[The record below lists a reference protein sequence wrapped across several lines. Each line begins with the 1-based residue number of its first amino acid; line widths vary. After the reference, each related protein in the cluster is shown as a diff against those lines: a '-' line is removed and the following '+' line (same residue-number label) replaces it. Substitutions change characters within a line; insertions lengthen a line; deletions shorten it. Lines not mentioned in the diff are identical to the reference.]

1 MPASGLDRREPT
13 TAIALLHAHQSGV
26 ESHVC
31 WSAQPG
37 LRAALGSDAK
47 STLHHLATSV
57 KTPKLPHLKMG
68 ENHVAGL
75 QAFVRNAIGTQ

>member
-1 MPASGLDRREPT
+1 VPASGLDRREPT
-13 TAIALLHAHQSGV
+13 TAITLLRAHQSGV

-31 WSAQPG
+31 WSAQLG
-37 LRAALGSDAK
+37 LRAVLGSDAK

-57 KTPKLPHLKMG
+57 KTPKLPHLKIG
-68 ENHVAGL
+68 ENHAAGL